1 MSADGNTFITNQW
14 RGADLDDFREDLYVA
29 HRLPNGNFSELTH
42 MGVDLNTTGNETPGF
57 LSPDN
62 VTLYFSSNGLLGYG
76 GYDIY
81 VTRRLDDTWT
91 HWSEPVNLGPK
102 INTDQNERYFT
113 ITASGDYAY
122 FTKGKSIIEKDL
134 YRITLSKPKLDQ
146 PIANTVRPQPVIL
159 IHGKVLDTNTKL
171 PLDAEIT
178 YENLATGKTV
188 GYARSNATTGEY
200 TITLPVGTNY
210 AFRAAAENYITIS
223 ENMDATK
230 ITDYGEMERNLYMAP
245 IEVGQVVRIN
255 NIFFETGKADLK
267 PESDLELDKLVS
279 FLQSNQKVIIEING
293 HTDNVGDDASN
304 FKLSENRAKAVV
316 GYLLTK
322 SISTKQISAKGF
334 GETKPLAT
342 NDTEEGRQRNRRVEF
357 VILKK

>member
-1 MSADGNTFITNQW
+1 M
-14 RGADLDDFREDLYVA
+14 LFR
-29 HRLPNGNFSELTH
+29 S
-42 MGVDLNTTGNETPGF
+42 
-57 LSPDN
+57 
-62 VTLYFSSNGLLGYG
+62 
-76 GYDIY
+76 
-81 VTRRLDDTWT
+81 
-91 HWSEPVNLGPK
+91 
-102 INTDQNERYFT
+102 
-113 ITASGDYAY
+113 
-122 FTKGKSIIEKDL
+122 
-134 YRITLSKPKLDQ
+134 PKLDQ

-223 ENMDATK
+223 ENMDPTK

-342 NDTEEGRQRNRRVEF
+342 NDTEEGRQQNRRVEF